1 MNEIRNSPER
11 YNKVKSKITR
21 NIKIQET
28 TAKNQRKSANKI
40 RNGVL
45 MNGNTEILN
54 PNGKQLQ

>member
-28 TAKNQRKSANKI
+28 AAKNQRKSANKI

-54 PNGKQLQ
+54 PNGKQL